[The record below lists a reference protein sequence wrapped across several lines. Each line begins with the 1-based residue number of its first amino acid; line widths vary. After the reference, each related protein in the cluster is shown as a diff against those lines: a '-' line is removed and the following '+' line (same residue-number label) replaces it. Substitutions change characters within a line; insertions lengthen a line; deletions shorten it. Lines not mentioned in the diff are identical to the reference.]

1 MKRLLTYLG
10 IVVLI
15 AGAVLGGY
23 FLLQGRQTSQAST
36 TETYQQV
43 VLATRGDI
51 TSSLSV
57 VGELAAVQQADL
69 AFETLSGVTSLATM
83 NVAPGHVVKAGDVL
97 ATIDPESYQ
106 QAVEQAGS
114 DLTAAEQT
122 LAELEEPVTAVAIAQ
137 ADLAIAKAEY
147 DISNAQATL
156 DELLDPDI
164 EQLKTDV
171 ADAKTAIAE
180 AQIDLLT
187 AQQTLNDTPSSDSM
201 EKLLDTEG
209 DRAEVY
215 YRLLNE
221 TYRDDYYEDRL
232 TVAFNQM
239 MEAKEARIKAEM
251 QPQVDVLNAKINVR
265 KAEQA
270 LASAEEA
277 LADALN
283 GADSVETA
291 RAKVTLNAGIV
302 ALAQSRE
309 ARAELDGGP
318 DATDL
323 AAAKADVDAKKLA
336 LADAQAALAATS
348 LAAPFDGT
356 ILQVDANAG
365 DRISSGTTILTI
377 ADLTGLEVLASVD
390 ETTIKSVT
398 AGQAAQ
404 ITFDALPGQTLS
416 GVVGSI
422 PLQGTLQG
430 DVMVYEVPVS
440 LQGAQNLSLMVGMT
454 ANVSIATGEAAGAL
468 LVPAMALTRSGGM
481 YQVQVL
487 DSTSPD
493 AVPQSVP
500 VQIGLSNGT
509 YTQITAGVNEGD
521 RVVVQLSGSD
531 SAASQNQ
538 PGGGG
543 LLGGGLMGM
552 FGRR

>member
-1 MKRLLTYLG
+1 MKRLLKYLV

-23 FLLQGRQTSQAST
+23 FLLQGRETSRAST

-69 AFETLSGVTSLATM
+69 AFETLSGVTPLATM

-106 QAVEQAGS
+106 QAVDQAGS
-114 DLTAAEQT
+114 DLAAAEQA
-122 LAELEEPVTAVAIAQ
+122 LAELEKPVTAVAIAQ
-137 ADLAIAKAEY
+137 ADLAIAQAEY
-147 DISNAQATL
+147 DISYAQATL
-156 DELLDPDI
+156 DELLNPDI

-171 ADAKTAIAE
+171 ADAKTAVAE

-209 DRAEVY
+209 DRAEVH

-232 TVAFNQM
+232 TMAFNQM
-239 MEAKEARIKAEM
+239 MDAKEARIKAEV
-251 QPQVDVLNAKINVR
+251 QPQVDLLNAKINVR

-277 LADALN
+277 LADSLS
-283 GADSVETA
+283 GADSVESA

-302 ALAQSRE
+302 ALAKARE
-309 ARAELDGGP
+309 ARAELDRGP

-336 LADAQAALAATS
+336 LADAEAALAATS

-356 ILQVDANAG
+356 ILQVDASAG
-365 DRISSGTTILTI
+365 DRISSGATILTI

-390 ETTIKSVT
+390 ETTIKSIT
-398 AGQAAQ
+398 EGQAAR
-404 ITFDALPGQTLS
+404 ITFDAVPGQTLS

-422 PLQGTLQG
+422 PLQGALQS

-468 LVPAMALTRSGGM
+468 LVPTMALTRSGGM

-509 YTQITAGVNEGD
+509 YTQITAGLNEGD
-521 RVVVQLSGSD
+521 RVVVKLSGSN
-531 SAASQNQ
+531 STASQNQ
-538 PGGGG
+538 SGGGG
-543 LLGGGLMGM
+543 LFGGGVMRM
-552 FGRR
+552 FGGR

>member
-1 MKRLLTYLG
+1 MKRLLKYLG

-23 FLLQGRQTSQAST
+23 FLLQGREASQAST

-69 AFETLSGVTSLATM
+69 AFETLSGVTPLATM

-114 DLTAAEQT
+114 DLAAAEQA
-122 LAELEEPVTAVAIAQ
+122 LADLEKPVTAVAIAQ
-137 ADLAIAKAEY
+137 ADLAIIQAEY
-147 DISNAQATL
+147 DISDAEAAL
-156 DELLDPDI
+156 DELLNPDI

-171 ADAKTAIAE
+171 ADAKTALAE
-180 AQIDLLT
+180 AQIDLLA

-232 TVAFNQM
+232 TMAFNQM
-239 MEAKEARIKAEM
+239 MDAKEARIKAEV
-251 QPQVDVLNAKINVR
+251 QPQVDVLNAKISVH
-265 KAEQA
+265 KAEQT

-277 LADALN
+277 LTDALS
-283 GADSVETA
+283 GTDSVEEA
-291 RAKVTLNAGIV
+291 RAKVTLNAGVV
-302 ALAQSRE
+302 ALAKARE
-309 ARAELDGGP
+309 ARGELDEGP

-336 LADAQAALAATS
+336 LADAEAALAATS
-348 LAAPFDGT
+348 LVAPFDGT

-365 DRISSGTTILTI
+365 DRISSSTTILTI

-390 ETTIKSVT
+390 ETTIKNVT
-398 AGQAAQ
+398 EGQAAQ
-404 ITFDALPGQTLS
+404 ISFDAVPGQTLS

-440 LQGAQNLSLMVGMT
+440 LEGAQNLSLMVGMT

-468 LVPAMALTRSGGM
+468 LVPTMALTKSGGL

-500 VQIGLSNGT
+500 VQVGLSNGT
-509 YTQITAGVNEGD
+509 YTQITAGLNEGD
-521 RVVVQLSGSD
+521 RVVVELSKSD
-531 SAASQNQ
+531 STTGQNQ

-543 LLGGGLMGM
+543 LFDGGIMRM
-552 FGRR
+552 FGGR